1 MCGEQCLDNKGGIY
15 FPVHLHCILS
25 LAKLSVGV
33 GHVCNEFLPFS
44 SPADFFCSMSQSSL
58 FYTEACVAWNGSI
71 GHFFLSPLYCIPS
84 CLCSVYEG
92 EVEVRVVQHFLY
104 HQDSMFIPK
113 QAKAVVDLRHALSS
127 LEFVCCQQCG
137 KQVDQS

>member
-44 SPADFFCSMSQSSL
+44 SPAEDFLFCSMSQSSL
-58 FYTEACVAWNGSI
+58 FYTGALIAWNGSI
-71 GHFFLSPLYCIPS
+71 GHFFFFPLSRMPS
-84 CLCSVYEG
+84 SLRSGFEG
-92 EVEVRVVQHFLY
+92 EVEVRVIQHSF
-104 HQDSMFIPK
+104 STTRR
-113 QAKAVVDLRHALSS
+113 VRSS
-127 LEFVCCQQCG
+127 LNKRTQWLI
-137 KQVDQS
+137 